1 MIQPSLGTA
10 TMKTYQNGIQAWVVT
25 GIMQCN
31 SSLCCQAP
39 CPRRGGVRRG
49 RVAGRARSRGGGSRR
64 PARGP
69 GLGEDGV
76 VETGRRGWRI
86 PARWRP
92 GGEGEDPGVGRF
104 TVPFRW
110 RGGGGAAAGRARAEG
125 SSAVRPRQGSS
136 GRGRQSSAAAA
147 ARAVETEAVRRRRC
161 DRSGDG
167 DDDGR
172 GEMIY

>member
-110 RGGGGAAAGRARAEG
+110 RGGGGAVQCGRGRGAAAGAGR
-125 SSAVRPRQGSS
+125 AVRPR
-136 GRGRQSSAAAA
+136 R
-147 ARAVETEAVRRRRC
+147 RAQWRPKRCGGGGATEAVTETTM
-161 DRSGDG
+161 DA
-167 DDDGR
+167 
-172 GEMIY
+172 EK